1 MGAITSLNECSN
13 LIQWLKSTCSFLCS
27 KWRIGEEQKV
37 RDEVLCLE
45 SSLQCMREILP
56 GMYDLI
62 DRAEWRSHMSNV
74 AELLPALKDAVYDVE
89 DLLDEFKW
97 YDLKMKVEKNMTQPP
112 PVEFFNNVV
121 QGSFNRADDIQKR
134 LDNLCSELEK
144 MGLRTVP
151 QRFDESIRPKTSSFP
166 IEKKIFGRAQE
177 LKDVISLLGVPMNGS
192 KVCPKR
198 RRMGNSTFSVL
209 PIIGIGDEFDVNR
222 LTKDAIQSVSGKQA
236 TTDDLDSLQQ
246 ALVRQL
252 NKKRFLIILDDMWD
266 DALKENGQC
275 WKRFCAP
282 LTNVVQGSMLLVT
295 TRSPKIADRVG
306 TIEPF
311 PLGSLN
317 DEDFWDFFKQCA
329 FGSDASRIDPKLEK
343 IGRSILPKLKG
354 SPLAAKTLGRL
365 LGMNLDTT
373 HWNNILESNIP
384 LQDIGSRYFDD
395 LVNRAFFQ
403 IIDSKYMIHDLMHD
417 MVQFVSKDDCFI
429 ISNTSDIQKVPQNVR
444 HLSILTNSGL
454 DSNHLMGLSIHKKL
468 RTLLCNRSLSIIFRG
483 KTLTIDNDGA
493 SVLEHWC
500 TEFRRLRVIIFT
512 SIRELPENI
521 SNLKHL
527 RYLEISKNCMSKSLP
542 SDFCC
547 LYNLQILYARK
558 SKFYNLPGGSSK
570 LINLQRFESVTYQ
583 FHQEHALPIHASA
596 TAEEGN
602 QLRLCDYPGESLPNS
617 VHPENFPNITFLS
630 IHNCNGL
637 KNISV
642 SRNSQQTNVNAI
654 QAMVL
659 FTNNVVGDNIDR
671 NTFSSLVD
679 VTIEKCQNLAS
690 LEQFLQPALIP
701 NIKKVVIADC
711 QNLESA
717 PTKGFR
723 YLLFLEELKL
733 CNCPKIK
740 SQRLFS
746 PSLKVLQLKN
756 SGNLGGYIHCEFLT
770 ILHLSQCHL
779 ASIEVQNWDLPLL
792 LQLEINDCPSL
803 RTLENLTSIK
813 SSVILPFFQS
823 IVSTPAH
830 LWSNNLASLQE
841 LRIEHCKNLENI
853 GGLEA
858 IANINKVYINFCPKL
873 LEVEQPLIRVGGTNV
888 TFLVHVY

>member
-1 MGAITSLNECSN
+1 MI
-13 LIQWLKSTCSFLCS
+13 
-27 KWRIGEEQKV
+27 
-37 RDEVLCLE
+37 
-45 SSLQCMREILP
+45 
-56 GMYDLI
+56 
-62 DRAEWRSHMSNV
+62 
-74 AELLPALKDAVYDVE
+74 
-89 DLLDEFKW
+89 FK
-97 YDLKMKVEKNMTQPP
+97 
-112 PVEFFNNVV
+112 
-121 QGSFNRADDIQKR
+121 KR

-144 MGLRTVP
+144 MGLRTIP

-166 IEKKIFGRAQE
+166 MEKNIFGRAQE

-209 PIIGIGDEFDVNR
+209 PIVGIGGIGKTTLAQHISKHPRVNSYFEKIGWVCVSDEFDVKR
-222 LTKDAIQSVSGKQA
+222 LTKDAIQSVPGKQA

-306 TIEPF
+306 TMEPF
-311 PLGSLN
+311 PRSLN
-317 DEDFWDFFKQCA
+317 DEDFWDFFKKCV

-373 HWNNILESNIP
+373 HWNNILESELWQLRQEETDILPALRLSYVYLPFNLKRCFSFCVVYPKDYNYEKASIAELWEAEGFVVPEGNIP
-384 LQDIGSRYFDD
+384 LKDIGSQYFED

-403 IIDSKYMIHDLMHD
+403 VIDSKYKIHDLIHD

-429 ISNTSDIQKVPQNVR
+429 ISNTSEIQKVPQNVR

-454 DSNHLMGLSIHKKL
+454 DSNNLMGLSTHKKL

-500 TEFRRLRVIIFT
+500 TEFRRLRVIIFA

-527 RYLEISKNCMSKSLP
+527 RYLEISKNCISKSLP
-542 SDFCC
+542 SDFGC

-558 SKFYNLPGGSSK
+558 SKFYNFPGGSSK

-583 FHQEHALPIHASA
+583 FHQEHALPIHARVA
-596 TAEEGN
+596 AEQGN

-642 SRNSQQTNVNAI
+642 SRNSQQTNVNVI

-659 FTNNVVGDNIDR
+659 FTNNNMVGDNIDR
-671 NTFSSLVD
+671 TTFSSLVD

-701 NIKKVVIADC
+701 IVKKIVIADC
-711 QNLESA
+711 QNLESV
-717 PTKGFR
+717 PTEGFR

-740 SQRLFS
+740 LQRLFA
-746 PSLKVLQLKN
+746 PSLRVLQLKN

-770 ILHLSQCHL
+770 ILHLSECHL
-779 ASIEVQNWDLPLL
+779 ASIKVQNWDLPLL
-792 LQLEINDCPSL
+792 QQVKISDCPSL
-803 RTLENLTSIK
+803 RTIENLTSIR
-813 SSVILPFFQS
+813 SRRSRMIPFFKS

-830 LWSNNLASLQE
+830 LWSKNLASLQE
-841 LRIEHCKNLENI
+841 LQIEHCKNLETI

-858 IANINKVYINFCPKL
+858 TANINKVYIDFCPKL
-873 LEVEQPLIRVGGTNV
+873 LEVEQPLIRVGGADDLEKLSPPARPAGNKDYT
-888 TFLVHVY
+888 T